1 MNVLIT
7 GAGGF
12 VGSHLV
18 DSQLAQGHIVRALDL
33 HVENLAHTADHPRLE
48 IIPGDLT
55 NTAVLP
61 QWLTDIEIVY
71 HLASA
76 HLDVTQ
82 PDSYYHRVNV
92 EATQHLLAAAQ
103 QNGVRRFV
111 HCSTNGVVGDLQ
123 NPPVDE
129 TAVCHPTNIYEQTKL
144 LGEQA
149 ALDFAA
155 ATGLPV
161 VVARPAWVY
170 GPRCPRTARLLR
182 MVRKGRFLLFG
193 NGRTLRHPIYISDA
207 ITGLELCA
215 AAPPETA
222 VGQIYFLAGPH
233 TTTIAELAQTA
244 ATVQNVPPTRWRLPL
259 FIGYTAAYTLQWAFK
274 PTGKQPPFSRRS
286 LDFYLKDNAYS
297 IEKARRDLGF
307 NPQIDLRTG
316 LQKTIQT
323 IPLHPS

>member
-1 MNVLIT
+1 MKILIT
-7 GAGGF
+7 GGGGF
-12 VGSHLV
+12 IGSHLV
-18 DSQLAQGHIVRALDL
+18 DSQLAQGHTVRALDL
-33 HVENLAHTADHPRLE
+33 HVENLDHIAHHPRLE
-48 IIPGDLT
+48 IIQNDLT
-55 NTAVLP
+55 DTDSLP
-61 QWLTDIEIVY
+61 LWVQDVDVVY

-92 EATQHLLAAAQ
+92 EATQHLLAAAHQ
-103 QNGVRRFV
+103 SGLRRFV

-149 ALDFAA
+149 ALNFAA
-155 ATGLPV
+155 ATGLSVIV
-161 VVARPAWVY
+161 VRPAWVY

-207 ITGLELCA
+207 VTGFELCA
-215 AAPPETA
+215 AAPEMA

-233 TTTIAELAQTA
+233 TITIADLVKTA
-244 ATVQNVPPTRWRLPL
+244 ASVQNVPPPRWRLPL
-259 FIGYTAAYTLQWAFK
+259 FVGYTAGYASQWAFK
-274 PTGKQPPFSRRS
+274 PTRKQPPFSRRS
-286 LDFYLKDNAYS
+286 LDFYLKDNAYH

-316 LQKTIQT
+316 LQQT
-323 IPLHPS
+323 VQEISVHNS